1 MNNVNEYSKI
11 ARNIAKNI
19 VVRPSENIEEKI
31 INKISNIDESD
42 RKLLDEKFLDY
53 LRKNNSRLYLLNEKI
68 KNNSGK
74 VAALGSIVALLVI
87 FLVAVCYLSSSE
99 NSSDNK

>member
-1 MNNVNEYSKI
+1 MNNVNKYSKI
-11 ARNIAKNI
+11 ARNIAK
-19 VVRPSENIEEKI
+19 
-31 INKISNIDESD
+31 D

>member
-1 MNNVNEYSKI
+1 MNSVNKYSKI

-19 VVRPSENIEEKI
+19 VVKPPENIEEKI
-31 INKISNIDESD
+31 IDKISKINDSD

-53 LRKNNSRLYLLNEKI
+53 LKKNNSRLYLLSEKI
-68 KNNSGK
+68 KNNSGRL
-74 VAALGSIVALLVI
+74 AALGSIVILLVI
-87 FLVAVCYLSSSE
+87 FLVVVCCLSSSK

>member
-1 MNNVNEYSKI
+1 MNNVNKYSKI

-19 VVRPSENIEEKI
+19 VVKPPEDIEEKI
-31 INKISNIDESD
+31 INKISNIDDSD

-74 VAALGSIVALLVI
+74 LALLGSIVTLLVI
-87 FLVAVCYLSSSE
+87 FLIAVCYLSSSK